1 VKKRNL
7 IMAGITEYIKTL
19 LEGKDLTFEQATDL
33 LDVIFDGEVPE
44 AQVAAFLTAMRAK
57 GPKAPEVAGLAKS
70 LRSHVVKVETG
81 IENMVDVVGTGGAT
95 VKTFNVSTAAAIVAA
110 GAGVYVA
117 KHGNRAITSKSG
129 SADVLTEL
137 GVKIDP
143 GPEVVAECI
152 KQAHVG
158 FMFAPMFH
166 PAMKYVQPI
175 RKSLGFRTVFNILGP
190 LANPADVPALVLGVA
205 AEGLMEMMAQALK
218 MLGARYAMVVHSD
231 GLDEIST
238 LTTTKILELKD
249 GQIAAKELNPQE
261 LGIGVTDINDL
272 TVSDPQKS
280 AVVVKDI
287 LSGKDKGP
295 RKDIVILNAAA
306 AIIAA
311 GMADDFASAVK
322 IAAASISE
330 GKASAALEK
339 LIEVSNS

>member
-1 VKKRNL
+1 
-7 IMAGITEYIKTL
+7 MAGITDYIKTL
-19 LEGKDLTFEQATDL
+19 LEGEDLSFEQATDL
-33 LDVIFDGEVPE
+33 LDVIFEGEVPE
-44 AQVAAFLTAMRAK
+44 PQIAAFLTAMRIK
-57 GPKAPEVAGLAKS
+57 GLKAPEVAGLAKS
-70 LRSHVVKVETG
+70 LRSHAVKVKTG
-81 IENMVDVVGTGGAT
+81 IENMVDIVGTGGAA

-205 AEGLMEMMAQALK
+205 EEGLMEMMAQALK
-218 MLGARYAMVVHSD
+218 MLGTRYAMVVHSG

-249 GQIAAKELNPQE
+249 GQITTKELNPE
-261 LGIGVTDINDL
+261 DFGIALTDINDL

-280 AVVVKDI
+280 AAVVKDI
-287 LSGKDKGP
+287 LSGKESGP

-311 GMADDFASAVK
+311 GMADDFTSAIK
-322 IAAASISE
+322 TAEESIST
-330 GKASAALEK
+330 GKASASLK
-339 LIEVSNS
+339 ILIEVSNK